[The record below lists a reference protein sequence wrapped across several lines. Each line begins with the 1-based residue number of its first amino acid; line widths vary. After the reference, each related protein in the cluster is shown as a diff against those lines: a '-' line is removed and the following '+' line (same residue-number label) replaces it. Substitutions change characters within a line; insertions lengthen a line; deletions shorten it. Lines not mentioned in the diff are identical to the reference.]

1 MEHCVKDIL
10 HGCGLLRPSST
21 PAAPDLFEIRKDAEK
36 ASPEDAKYF
45 HTYVCKMLYLSKRV
59 RPECLGA
66 VSFLSTRVQDCDSDD
81 LRKLERLLGYL
92 VGTSERGIVR
102 RGTDERQNLYRCRI
116 QGAHSQW
123 KIAQQVRDYAR

>member
-59 RPECLGA
+59 RPECPGA

-81 LRKLERLLGYL
+81 LRKLERLLGYR
-92 VGTSERGIVR
+92 VGTPERGIVLR
-102 RGTDERQNLYRCRI
+102 VGEQMSVTAYID
-116 QGAHSQW
+116 A
-123 KIAQQVRDYAR
+123 A